1 MAKFSETEARW
12 RTLMVA
18 AVALA
23 YPLGLTGFQLGAY
36 GELLFEHKL
45 AAWTAV
51 TATLIV
57 FAVLPKQFV
66 PVPRWQLWILAIP
79 SLWMLGRFAIGVSG
93 PGAHVHP
100 LIFAVGIVSFVICF
114 PYAIYLIVRVANP
127 GLTDIRGFRLW
138 SILAAIAGI
147 FFVLGF
153 LIGTWNEFFITC
165 QDARIGRL
173 EVPEYCLSNTDGQG
187 SQ

>member
-45 AAWTAV
+45 AAWTAA

-66 PVPRWQLWILAIP
+66 PVPRWHMWFLAIP
-79 SLWMLGRFAIGVSG
+79 SLWMLGRFAIGVSN
-93 PGAHVHP
+93 PGALVHP
-100 LIFAVGIVSFVICF
+100 LIFAFGIASFVICF
-114 PYAIYLIVRVANP
+114 PYTIYLIVRVANP
-127 GLTDIRGFRLW
+127 DLTDIRGFRMW
-138 SILAAIAGI
+138 SMLAVIGGL
-147 FFVLGF
+147 FFVSGF
-153 LIGTWNEFFITC
+153 LIGNWNELFITC
-165 QDARIGRL
+165 QDAQIGRL
-173 EVPEYCLSNTDGQG
+173 EMPEYCLSNADGQG
-187 SQ
+187 SR

>member
-1 MAKFSETEARW
+1 MAELSETEGKW
-12 RTLMVA
+12 RMLVVA

-23 YPLGLTGFQLGAY
+23 YPLGQTGFELGAF
-36 GELLFEHKL
+36 GELSFENKFV
-45 AAWTAV
+45 AWIAV

-79 SLWMLGRFAIGVSG
+79 SLWVLGRFAIGVSG
-93 PGAHVHP
+93 PGALVHP
-100 LIFAVGIVSFVICF
+100 LVFTVGIVSFVICF

-138 SILAAIAGI
+138 SILAAISGI
-147 FFVLGF
+147 FYCAGF
-153 LIGTWNEFFITC
+153 FH
-165 QDARIGRL
+165 RKL
-173 EVPEYCLSNTDGQG
+173 E
-187 SQ
+187 